1 MTTVAKNFGFK
12 TGGSLKVRDEKS
24 RAMRASRKYLLK
36 GRISM
41 IDLELSSSD
50 QLLFILLLFLSFLQ
64 GILTIRSTIL
74 SLVLQLEFVIGY
86 STKIALKSTK
96 SFKKL

>member
-1 MTTVAKNFGFK
+1 MTTVAKKFGFK

-24 RAMRASRKYLLK
+24 RAIRVSRKHLLK

-50 QLLFILLLFLSFLQ
+50 QLFLYYYFFFLSYK
-64 GILTIRSTIL
+64 L
-74 SLVLQLEFVIGY
+74 S
-86 STKIALKSTK
+86 
-96 SFKKL
+96 